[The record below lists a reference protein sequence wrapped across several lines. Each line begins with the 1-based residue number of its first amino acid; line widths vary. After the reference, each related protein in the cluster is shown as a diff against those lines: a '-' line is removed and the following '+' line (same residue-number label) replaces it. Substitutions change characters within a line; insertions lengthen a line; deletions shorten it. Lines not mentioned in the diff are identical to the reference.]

1 MTRQEFQFLRRNT
14 RYPFPLLAFESFGSL
29 ERSQWK
35 AGKGTMPRQSL
46 EHENESF
53 LRSMEMDPHVAKE
66 SVDSLTTNVDV
77 VARFH
82 QEAPDG
88 YGSIPS
94 KQCYFIR
101 IQLARETT

>member
-1 MTRQEFQFLRRNT
+1 
-14 RYPFPLLAFESFGSL
+14 
-29 ERSQWK
+29 
-35 AGKGTMPRQSL
+35 
-46 EHENESF
+46 
-53 LRSMEMDPHVAKE
+53 MEMDPHVAKE